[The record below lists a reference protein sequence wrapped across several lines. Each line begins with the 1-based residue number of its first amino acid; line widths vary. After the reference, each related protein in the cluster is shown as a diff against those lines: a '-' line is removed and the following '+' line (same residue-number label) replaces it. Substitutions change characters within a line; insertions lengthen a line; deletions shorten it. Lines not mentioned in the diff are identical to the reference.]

1 MRGKDVLEVG
11 VVKRFFLF
19 LLALIVLGFAGVY
32 VLAWRP
38 SIKAIDPPAAGS
50 FDPALVKRGEM
61 LAGAGYCATC
71 HTAKG
76 GARYAGN
83 YPMRTDFGTIW
94 SSNITPDPET
104 GIGRWSEEAFVRAMR
119 KGVSREG
126 YQLFPA
132 FPYQHFELVSD
143 EDLHALYAYLMQ
155 QPPVRQQQRKPDV
168 PFPLSWRP
176 LQAGWK
182 LLFVREGQFG
192 PVTGK
197 DAQWNRG
204 AYLAEG
210 LGHCSAC
217 HSPRNRLG
225 AERGGDARYAG
236 AAIDQWYAP
245 PLDARNHAPVPWSE
259 DELFAYLRH
268 GATQLHGTAA
278 GPMSPVVHE
287 GLSRLPDEDVR
298 AIAAYFAERFGTRGK
313 AIAAPQ
319 AALARAEQANRGGT
333 AQQVDPGANLY
344 NAACSSCHYNR
355 GPMPLLARPELGFNS
370 ALTADD
376 PSTLIQIILHGI
388 GVDEGLPG
396 QMMPGFSHSFS
407 NAQVAALA
415 AWLRRTRTDRPP
427 WPDLEK
433 QVAKLREE
441 PSSGTQSGQ
450 TGAHP

>member
-1 MRGKDVLEVG
+1 L
-11 VVKRFFLF
+11 KRL
-19 LLALIVLGFAGVY
+19 LLSLLILALVGIIGVL

-38 SIKAIDPPAAGS
+38 AIAPVSPPAAGH
-50 FDPALVKRGEM
+50 FPVEIVRRGEV

-83 YPMRTDFGTIW
+83 YPMRTDFGTIY

-104 GIGRWSEEAFVRAMR
+104 GIGQWSEAAFVRAMR
-119 KGVSREG
+119 KGVARDGSH
-126 YQLFPA
+126 LFPA

-143 EDLHALYAYLMQ
+143 EDLHALYAYFMS
-155 QPPVRQQQRKPDV
+155 QPPVRQAQLPPDV
-168 PFPLSWRP
+168 PFPLNWRA

-182 LLFVREGQFG
+182 LLFVRQGQFG
-192 PVTGK
+192 PVAGR

-225 AERGGDARYAG
+225 AEKAGDARYAG

-245 PLDARNHAPVPWSE
+245 PLRTDNPAPVAWSE

-268 GATQLHGTAA
+268 GGTALHGVAA
-278 GPMSPVVHE
+278 GPMSPVIHD
-287 GLSRLPDEDVR
+287 GLGKLPDEDVR
-298 AIAAYFAERFGTRGK
+298 AIAAYFADRFGTRGK
-313 AIAAPQ
+313 PLAAPDS
-319 AALARAEQANRGGT
+319 AVALAMQAHQLGT
-333 AQQVDPGANLY
+333 TQQVDAGANLY
-344 NAACSSCHYNR
+344 SAACSSCHYNT
-355 GPMPLLARPELGFNS
+355 GPIPLLVRPELGLNS

-376 PSTLIQIILHGI
+376 PSSLIQIILHGI

-396 QMMPGFSHSFS
+396 VMMPGFSHSFS
-407 NAQVAALA
+407 NAQVAELA
-415 AWLRRTRTDRPP
+415 AWLRRTRTHRPP
-427 WPDLEK
+427 WPDLEQ
-433 QVAKLREE
+433 QVAKLRGE
-441 PSSGTQSGQ
+441 PASGTQTRQ
-450 TGAHP
+450 TGAQQ

>member
-1 MRGKDVLEVG
+1 M
-11 VVKRFFLF
+11 KRF
-19 LLALIVLGFAGVY
+19 LLCLLILVLVGLVGIV

-38 SIKAIDPPAAGS
+38 AIAPITPPAAAN
-50 FDPALVKRGEM
+50 FPAEQVRRGEV
-61 LAGAGYCATC
+61 LAAAGYCATC

-83 YPMRTDFGTIW
+83 YPMQTDFGTIF

-104 GIGRWSEEAFVRAMR
+104 GIGRWSEAAFVRAMR
-119 KGVSREG
+119 KGVARDGSH
-126 YQLFPA
+126 LFPA
-132 FPYQHFELVSD
+132 FPYQHFDLVSD
-143 EDLHALYAYLMQ
+143 EDLRAIYAYLMS
-155 QPPVRQQQRKPDV
+155 QPPVRQAQLPPDV
-168 PFPLSWRP
+168 PFPLNWRA

-225 AERGGDARYAG
+225 AEKTGQARYAG
-236 AAIDQWYAP
+236 APIDQWYAP
-245 PLDARNHAPVPWSE
+245 PLREGNPAPVAWSE

-268 GATQLHGTAA
+268 GGTALHGVAA
-278 GPMSPVVHE
+278 GPMSPVIHD
-287 GLSRLPDEDVR
+287 GLAKLSDDDVR
-298 AIAAYFAERFGTRGK
+298 AIAAYFADRFGTRGK
-313 AIAAPQ
+313 APAAPDN
-319 AALARAEQANRGGT
+319 AVARAMQAHQIGT
-333 AQQVDPGANLY
+333 TQQVDRGANLY
-344 NAACSSCHYNR
+344 NAACASCHYNN
-355 GPMPLLARPELGFNS
+355 GPMPLLVRPELGLNS

-376 PSTLIQIILHGI
+376 PSSLIQIILHGI

-396 QMMPGFSHSFS
+396 VMMPGFGHSFS
-407 NAQVAALA
+407 NAQVAELA

-427 WPDLEK
+427 WPDLEQ
-433 QVAKLREE
+433 QVAKLRGE
-441 PSSGTQSGQ
+441 PASSTQTRQ
-450 TGAHP
+450 TGAQR

>member
-1 MRGKDVLEVG
+1 MEVG
-11 VVKRFFLF
+11 VVKRIALF
-19 LLALIVLGFAGVY
+19 LLAVVVLAVVGLY
-32 VLAWRP
+32 VLSWRP
-38 SIKAIDPPAAGS
+38 KIKAIDPPQASS
-50 FDPALVKRGEM
+50 FDPHLIERGEM

-104 GIGRWSEEAFVRAMR
+104 GIGRWSEAAFARAMR

-126 YQLFPA
+126 RQLFPA
-132 FPYQHFELVSD
+132 FPYQHFELISD
-143 EDLHALYAYLMQ
+143 EDLRALYAYLMTR
-155 QPPVRQQQRKPDV
+155 PPVRQEQRRPQL
-168 PFPLSWRP
+168 PFPLNWRP

-210 LGHCSAC
+210 LAHCSAC

-225 AERGGDARYAG
+225 AEKTGEARYAG

-259 DELFAYLRH
+259 GELFTYLRH
-268 GATQLHGTAA
+268 GATALHGTAA
-278 GPMSPVVHE
+278 GPMSPVVHD
-287 GLSRLPDEDVR
+287 GLARLPDEDLR
-298 AIAAYFAERFGTRGK
+298 AIAAYFADRFGTRGK
-313 AIAAPQ
+313 TLASPQ
-319 AALARAEQANRGGT
+319 AAVDRAMLANHLGT
-333 AQQVDPGANLY
+333 AQQVEAGANLY
-344 NAACSSCHYNR
+344 NAACSSCHYNH
-355 GPMPLLARPELGFNS
+355 GPMPLMVRPELGLNS

-376 PSTLIQIILHGI
+376 PSTLIQIILNGI
-388 GVDEGLPG
+388 GVEEGLPG

-407 NAQVAALA
+407 NAQVAGLA

-427 WPDLEK
+427 WPELEK
-433 QVAKLREE
+433 QVAKLRQE
-441 PSSGTQSGQ
+441 PSSGTETEQ
-450 TGAHP
+450 TGARP